1 METVCSV
8 RPLPRARFV
17 TAVRRLSSPAGGRS
31 HSAESSFA
39 KGAVAWLP
47 ASPLLVGSTPC
58 VAAPGPPGTGWHC
71 LRPAFLDVGGTGLSL
86 TSRAAQGRGA
96 LWASGSF
103 QGVLLLCRHPLLP
116 EALELPELRG

>member
-17 TAVRRLSSPAGGRS
+17 TAVRCLSSPAGGRS

-47 ASPLLVGSTPC
+47 LYSSAPRRVWQLPAPREPAGTVFALRSWTWG
-58 VAAPGPPGTGWHC
+58 APGCH
-71 LRPAFLDVGGTGLSL
+71 
-86 TSRAAQGRGA
+86 
-96 LWASGSF
+96 
-103 QGVLLLCRHPLLP
+103 
-116 EALELPELRG
+116 

>member
-17 TAVRRLSSPAGGRS
+17 TAVRHLSGRRS
-31 HSAESSFA
+31 VPLRRVLLRERC
-39 KGAVAWLP
+39 GRV
-47 ASPLLVGSTPC
+47 ASPLLGSTPC

-96 LWASGSF
+96 LWASGSL

>member
-17 TAVRRLSSPAGGRS
+17 TAVRRLSSPAGGRVPLRRVLLR
-31 HSAESSFA
+31 ERC
-39 KGAVAWLP
+39 GRV

>member
-39 KGAVAWLP
+39 KGAVVWLP
-47 ASPLLVGSTPC
+47 LYSS
-58 VAAPGPPGTGWHC
+58 APRRVWQLPAPPGTGWHC